1 MLQKAIGLI
10 LVLGIASVLPFA
22 VGLYNT
28 EILILLLINL
38 IMAQSYRL
46 VTTAG
51 DWSSSQVVMM
61 GVGAY
66 TAALL
71 AKFLGWPFLIT
82 VLLGGVAASLGSLLI
97 ILPLLRTRGF
107 GFFIATFALAEAIR
121 LVWVKFQY
129 PFGGARGMIGI
140 PGAEIGP
147 WDLSEMIP
155 SYFLI
160 LVIAV
165 LLLWIMYRIE
175 RSRMGNL
182 LKAIRIDAELTASIG
197 VSVRYYRALTFAT
210 ANFFAGIAGAL
221 LAYHQGAIDPK
232 SFAAV
237 PMLYLIIYVVVGGV
251 RSYWGAIIGVIVMT
265 GVLEMTRQVGPW
277 RPFIAGAIVIFVLVA
292 MPGGLEILVAPIARG
307 LRKVP
312 GLSWFIADPQHQA
325 GARSGQ

>member
-1 MLQKAIGLI
+1 
-10 LVLGIASVLPFA
+10 VLPFT

-51 DWSSSQVVMM
+51 DWSSSHVVLM
-61 GVGAY
+61 GAGAY

-71 AKFLGWPFLIT
+71 AKLLGWPFLIT
-82 VLLGGVAASLGSLLI
+82 VPLAGVVAALCGLLI
-97 ILPLLRTRGF
+97 ILPLLRTLGF

-121 LVWVKFQY
+121 LIWVKFHY

-140 PGAEIGP
+140 PGVEIGP

-155 SYFLI
+155 NYFLI
-160 LVIAV
+160 LTITV
-165 LLLWIMYRIE
+165 LLLWIMYRID
-175 RSRMGNL
+175 RSRIGKI
-182 LKAIRIDAELTASIG
+182 LKAIQLDAQLTESIG
-197 VSVRYYRALTFAT
+197 INVPYYRALAFAT

-251 RSYWGAIIGVIVMT
+251 RTYWGAIICVIVMT
-265 GVLEMTRQVGPW
+265 WILEMTRQLGPW
-277 RPFIAGAIVIFVLVA
+277 RPFIAGAIVIFVLVV
-292 MPGGLEILVAPIARG
+292 MPGGLEILITPIARG

-312 GLSWFIADPQHQA
+312 GLGWLGAEPRRRDPVQNE
-325 GARSGQ
+325 R